1 MRRILLFLVTLL
13 AIVLSGCNFP
23 LLNSPQPP
31 DSMISTEQM
40 ALTLTAISASTITP
54 TVQAPGQCGYNWASQ
69 YLTKESEKLQ
79 NALSAAGVRF
89 TSARAKAFGETCT
102 DSVTLKIVGF
112 STMETDFEIS
122 LPISD
127 LNNTAEMGDT
137 ASLVLQTIFSFPS
150 DAFPGPNPG
159 YVGLSFQSPA
169 GDQNLWFQISLV
181 KDSVMGGM
189 KGIELFNLL
198 LNH

>member
-1 MRRILLFLVTLL
+1 MRRIQFFLVTFL
-13 AIVLSGCNFP
+13 AIVLTGCNFP
-23 LLNSPQPP
+23 LLNSLQPQ
-31 DSMISTEQM
+31 DSVISTEKM
-40 ALTLTAISASTITP
+40 ALTLTAMRAVTITP

-69 YLTKESEKLQ
+69 YLPNESEKLQ

-112 STMETDFEIS
+112 STMETDFEIA

-137 ASLVLQTIFSFPS
+137 ASLVLQTIFSFPV
-150 DAFPGPNPG
+150 DAFPGSNPG
-159 YVGLSFQSPA
+159 YVGLTFQSPD

-181 KDSVMGGM
+181 KNSVLGGM
-189 KGIELFNLL
+189 KGSDLYNLL